1 MSSLRS
7 LLASVGRPLVMGI
20 LNLTPDSFSDGGL
33 YFEAEAAARRARQMV
48 DEGADILDVGA
59 CSTAPGKAPAS
70 AQEECDRLRRLLPSV
85 MEAAGNT
92 PVSIDTFRP
101 EAAELALSLGAQ
113 IVNDE
118 SGAFSP
124 ETAALVKRY
133 NADWVVMHVG
143 GADSSHAAAYPAGV
157 VAAVRAF
164 FAEMQNAALAAG
176 VPAERLCY
184 DPGIGFGK
192 TREDDLRLLA
202 SCGEFAAFSPLLI
215 GVSRKRV
222 VGVATG
228 ESEPEN
234 RLYGTVAAQAVAVYG
249 GAAIIRA
256 HDVRAALDAVRMAQ
270 AIRKVNEVW
279 TKS

>member
-1 MSSLRS
+1 
-7 LLASVGRPLVMGI
+7 MGI

-33 YFEAEAAARRARQMV
+33 YFEADAAARRARQLV

-70 AQEECDRLRRLLPSV
+70 LDEECDRLRRLLPSV

-124 ETAALVKRY
+124 EMAALVKRY
-133 NADWVVMHVG
+133 DADWVVMHVG
-143 GADSSHAAAYPAGV
+143 GADSSHAVAYPEGV
-157 VAAVRAF
+157 TAAVRAF
-164 FAEMQNAALAAG
+164 FAAMQNAAVAAG

-202 SCGEFAAFSPLLI
+202 SCGAFADFSPLLI

-222 VGVATG
+222 VGAATG
-228 ESEPEN
+228 ESDPEN

-270 AIRKVNEVW
+270 AIRKVNEGW

>member
-1 MSSLRS
+1 MSSLQS
-7 LLASVGRPLVMGI
+7 LLASAGRPLVMGI
-20 LNLTPDSFSDGGL
+20 LNITPDSFSDGGL
-33 YFEAEAAARRARQMV
+33 YYEAEAAERRAAQLV

-70 AQEECDRLRRLLPSV
+70 LEEECDRLRRLLPSV
-85 MEAAGNT
+85 MNAAGGT

-118 SGAFSP
+118 SGAFLP
-124 ETAALVKRY
+124 QMAALVKRY
-133 NADWVVMHVG
+133 DADWVVMHVG
-143 GADSSHAAAYPAGV
+143 GSDSSHAVAYPAGV

-164 FAEMQNAALAAG
+164 FAEMQSAAVAAG
-176 VPAERLCY
+176 IPAGRLCY

-202 SCGEFAAFSPLLI
+202 SCGEFAGFAPLLI

-222 VGVATG
+222 VGAATG
-228 ESEPEN
+228 HSGPEN
-234 RLYGTVAAQAVAVYG
+234 RLYGTVAAEAVAVYG

-270 AIRKVNEVW
+270 AIRKVNE
-279 TKS
+279 